1 MKDFKLEFSLP
12 LEALEEKKLSSASIF
27 DGKVLHVRLDEI
39 ALPNGKEATRE
50 YCHHNGAV
58 CVIPICD
65 NGDVLCVRQFRYPFG
80 EPLIE
85 IPAGK
90 LDSPDEDPDD
100 AVRRELREETGA
112 ISSKITYLGQYYG
125 SPAILDERIH
135 MYMAEELSFGETD
148 FDEDEFIEP
157 LRIPLEAL
165 VQMVLEGEIRDG
177 KTQIAALRA
186 YMMLKQRQDTEC

>member
-1 MKDFKLEFSLP
+1 MNDRDAHLYERQTGSEL
-12 LEALEEKKLSSASIF
+12 LF
-27 DGKVLHVRLDEI
+27 DGKILHVFRDTV
-39 ALPNGKEATRE
+39 ALPNGKESTRE
-50 YCHHNGAV
+50 YIKHVGAV

-90 LDSPDEDPDD
+90 LDSPDENPDS

-112 ISSKITYLGQYYG
+112 VSNKITYLGQYYG
-125 SPAILDERIH
+125 SPAILDERIY
-135 MYMAEELSFGETD
+135 MYMAEDLSFGETD

-165 VQMVLEGEIRDG
+165 VQMVLEGKIRDG

-186 YMMLKQRQDTEC
+186 FMMFKQRKDAEC